1 MYSSL
6 EFRRAI
12 TKVITTAIQTRTWE
26 NITMSQNKLKLNK
39 QENCLRREKTQ
50 ETKESTHYAHCFK
63 PSELPMLLRL
73 RLVLGIS
80 GAHMV

>member
-1 MYSSL
+1 MKSTISSKASSSL

-50 ETKESTHYAHCFK
+50 GTKESTYYVT
-63 PSELPMLLRL
+63 LLQTK
-73 RLVLGIS
+73 
-80 GAHMV
+80 